1 MENLGSGWIST
12 STTTIHS
19 TRFKNSFAFKEE
31 KTGLVALGGFF
42 NFQFVDVFP
51 KSFGEVVDLIS
62 DQPKVFISL
71 TTSYFHLYHDHFGE
85 LLAQYEETPNA
96 KFVIDV
102 SAVADIDPLPQYIKM
117 FFKILNDK
125 KIDYIS
131 LDLRKV
137 NKININNFY
146 YRDGKVESLE
156 VNNPSPRIRD
166 VVQPYIKDKDAP
178 ANKKVFL
185 SRKNFQGR
193 DLSFLIRGRL
203 PYENDNRIDNEEL
216 LQKYFLSLG
225 FDVVVPEDFKSFE
238 DQINYFD
245 KTKILVST
253 TSSGFTNAAFMRP
266 GSLMF
271 EVTTPLISFS
281 SLGNGVTTPLSN
293 AQEEIHHFYHM
304 MSIALGHN
312 YVSIPNKER
321 NAEKIISIINNSKV
335 LKDILQYS

>member
-1 MENLGSGWIST
+1 MENLGSGFIST

-19 TRFKNSFAFKEE
+19 TRFKNSFVFKKE
-31 KTGLVALGGFF
+31 KTGLIAANGFLGL
-42 NFQFVDVFP
+42 QFVDVFP
-51 KSFGEVVDLIS
+51 KGFGEIVDLVS
-62 DQPKVFISL
+62 DQPKVFIGL
-71 TTSYFHLYHDHFGE
+71 TASYFHLYHDHIGE
-85 LLAQYEETPNA
+85 FLSQYELTPDA
-96 KFVIDV
+96 KFVIDI
-102 SAVADIDPLPQYIKM
+102 SAVADMNPLPPYIKM

-131 LDLRKV
+131 LDLRKIK
-137 NKININNFY
+137 KINIDNFY
-146 YRDGKVESLE
+146 YRDRNVESLE
-156 VNNPSPRIRD
+156 INNPSSRIRD
-166 VVQPYIKDKDAP
+166 IVQDYIKDKNAP
-178 ANKKVFL
+178 ADKKVFL

-193 DLSFLIRGRL
+193 DLSLLIKGRL

-216 LQKYFLSLG
+216 LQKYFKSLG

-245 KTKILVST
+245 KAKILVST

-271 EVTTPLISFS
+271 ELTTPLISFAS
-281 SLGNGVTTPLSN
+281 IGNGVTSPLSQC
-293 AQEEIHHFYHM
+293 QEEIHHFYHM

-321 NAEKIISIINNSKV
+321 SAEKIISIIDNSKV
-335 LKDILQYS
+335 LKDILQLS